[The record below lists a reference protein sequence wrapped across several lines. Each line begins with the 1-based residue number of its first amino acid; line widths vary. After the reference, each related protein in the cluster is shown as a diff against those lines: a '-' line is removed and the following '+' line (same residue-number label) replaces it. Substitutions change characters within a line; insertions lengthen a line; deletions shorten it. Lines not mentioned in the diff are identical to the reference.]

1 MARYVWLMTPEWLSA
16 GATAISALTGLV
28 LAWFTF
34 RLADLTKVLA
44 TETRATREASERA
57 NVQCSSHV
65 HEEFKSVVEL
75 VIVNT
80 GSATAAKIV
89 VNYGPRFRS
98 NELRAENSIS
108 FSKLLPGEKVRIT
121 LGSYVELKDE
131 TVHAAVKFSDKFGEH
146 AERYEQRMAD
156 WLGWATMPDR
166 PEFASARALGK
177 IAQTLDHWN
186 GLSRL
191 QVDTF
196 NAEDRAERM
205 RILQQSWDNA
215 EIEQSSSTP
224 APPTPT
230 TTTDTEH

>member
-1 MARYVWLMTPEWLSA
+1 MKPISPEWLSA
-16 GATAISALTGLV
+16 GATAISAVTGLI

-80 GSATAAKIV
+80 GSAPALSV
-89 VNYGPRFRS
+89 VTNYGPRFRG
-98 NELRAENSIS
+98 NELRTENSIS

-146 AERYEQRMAD
+146 TERYEQRMAD

-166 PEFASARALGK
+166 PEFASARALEK

-186 GLSRL
+186 EFSRI
-191 QVDTF
+191 QVDIF
-196 NAEDRAERM
+196 NAEDRAERIRM
-205 RILQQSWDNA
+205 LQQHWDNA
-215 EIEQSSSTP
+215 ESDQSSSISI
-224 APPTPT
+224 PT
-230 TTTDTEH
+230 TPNGDVDAGH